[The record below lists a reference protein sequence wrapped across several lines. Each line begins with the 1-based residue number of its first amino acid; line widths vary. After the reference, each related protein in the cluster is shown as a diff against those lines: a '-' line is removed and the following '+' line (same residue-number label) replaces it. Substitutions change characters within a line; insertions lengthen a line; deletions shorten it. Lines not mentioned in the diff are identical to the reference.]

1 MAIASGLGGAALGL
15 GPAVLRYY
23 RRKVFDIEC
32 LKGCNMDKIS
42 TFDIELALK
51 KLIDW
56 KLDSERTSISRKFV
70 FADFIEAF
78 AFMQSIAFQ
87 AQLRDH
93 HPEWSNVYNAVH
105 ICWTSHDAKAL
116 TQRDIAMA
124 TYCDELFASIRVGK
138 HAKQ

>member
-1 MAIASGLGGAALGL
+1 
-15 GPAVLRYY
+15 
-23 RRKVFDIEC
+23 
-32 LKGCNMDKIS
+32 MDKIS

-87 AQLRDH
+87 AQLVDH
-93 HPEWSNVYNAVH
+93 HPEWSNVYNVVN
-105 ICWTSHDAKAL
+105 IRWTSHDAKAL

-124 TYCDELFASIRVGK
+124 THCDKLFVSSQGSK
-138 HAKQ
+138 NAKQ